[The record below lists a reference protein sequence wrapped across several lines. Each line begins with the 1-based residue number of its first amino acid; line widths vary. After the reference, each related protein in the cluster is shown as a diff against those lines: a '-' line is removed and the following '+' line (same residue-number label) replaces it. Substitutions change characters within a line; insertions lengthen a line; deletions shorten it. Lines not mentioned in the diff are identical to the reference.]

1 MNMDPGSWSAH
12 VAAAIRIEMASQ
24 HHTAE
29 ALAELLGVADA
40 AVARRL
46 LDGDTPFDLVE
57 VERVAAWLGIA
68 PSELLARAD
77 ERVA

>member
-1 MNMDPGSWSAH
+1 MNMDPDSWSAH
-12 VAAAIRIEMASQ
+12 VAAAIRTEMASQ
-24 HHTAE
+24 HHALE
-29 ALAELLGVADA
+29 ALAELLGVAHPTA
-40 AVARRL
+40 QRL

>member
-12 VAAAIRIEMASQ
+12 VAAAIRNEMDSQ
-24 HHTAE
+24 HHTA
-29 ALAELLGVADA
+29 ADLAELLGVADE
-40 AVARRL
+40 VAQSL
-46 LDGDTPFDLVE
+46 LDGDNPFDLVE

-77 ERVA
+77 ERAA